1 MRKGVRPKSNDNDF
15 SKDERKLILF
25 MGGDPDNFDDEDEE
39 TTGVDVLA
47 QGCLVLLLAL
57 IGLLVLCGVCS
68 AG

>member
-1 MRKGVRPKSNDNDF
+1 MRKGVKPKSSDNDF
-15 SKDERKLILF
+15 SKDERKLILL

-47 QGCLVLLLAL
+47 QGCLVVLLAL
-57 IGLLVLCGVCS
+57 MGLLVLYGVCL